1 LNQQVNSQFT
11 KHLRMKK
18 RERWQIRLTQLAILI
33 AFFALWEIASR
44 MHWIDPLLF
53 SSPSSV
59 SSVFVSMMQSGALLT
74 HTGVTLFETI
84 MGFLIGTIGGVLIA
98 AMLWWS
104 PFLSRVLDPYL
115 VILNAMPKVALG
127 PILIVSF
134 GPNMSSVI
142 AMGVL
147 ISIIVTTLVIYSAFK
162 ETDANLVKVVD
173 TFGASK
179 TQRFRYVIF
188 PASYPAILSALKV
201 NVGLAWVGVIV
212 GEYLVSNQGLGYMI
226 IYGFQ
231 VFNFNMVMLS
241 LVVVAILATLMYQGV
256 ALLEKQMTKQRKQ

>member
-1 LNQQVNSQFT
+1 
-11 KHLRMKK
+11 MKK

-44 MHWIDPLLF
+44 MYWIDPLLF

-59 SSVFVSMMQSGALLT
+59 YSVFVSMMQSGALLT

-162 ETDANLVKVVD
+162 ETDA
-173 TFGASK
+173 T
-179 TQRFRYVIF
+179 
-188 PASYPAILSALKV
+188 
-201 NVGLAWVGVIV
+201 
-212 GEYLVSNQGLGYMI
+212 
-226 IYGFQ
+226 
-231 VFNFNMVMLS
+231 
-241 LVVVAILATLMYQGV
+241 
-256 ALLEKQMTKQRKQ
+256 